1 MISLVNKYSL
11 SSVLRGGGG
20 GTGSGGGSNQ
30 SLNAAMGNATPEQR
44 NESYGPGPSDS
55 DRGGGGGGGITSI
68 DTSQAAARQE
78 AERQQAAAQAA
89 AAEQARQEQIAR
101 DRARDDAFAQQ
112 QQAAAAEQARQEQ
125 IARDTA
131 ARQDFERQ
139 QAASAST
146 GIPSIV
152 SNSGNYDPL
161 TGTTRP
167 SMSPAVGGVTTSV
180 GDSTGLDRFGGT
192 PTTTAVAPEQPAQLE
207 TPAVPRVDLP
217 FFAKYQMDPA
227 SLGMPLIL
235 SGVAA
240 GFAPT
245 TTPSPGGYSFYNPSS
260 GAIPSP
266 AYSGSPYTPTPLGQ
280 NLGLGND
287 VIRTDNSGNLVFTGG
302 KGITPTISSDIK
314 NPSYL
319 SGLAK
324 VESSL
329 NPLAKSTTS
338 TASGLFGFIDKTF
351 TDTLSKMGY
360 DTSTLT
366 KDQLDAL
373 KSNPQVSAKV
383 AEAFTNQNAAALSY
397 ANLDASDPANLYV
410 AHLLGPTLA
419 IKALTADPNTP
430 ISGIATAKQIEANP
444 KLLGGDKTVGD
455 VLGNLGDKINS
466 AISSSGNFVGNI
478 FNNTTST
485 ASDVLNAAVNA
496 PSNFA
501 DTLGSI
507 LNGTFT
513 PTSETSNPVPPVSI
527 PTPSEDNVTNEGIRA
542 ALMGGTKLAG
552 TQITPKADSSQV
564 ADLTGTKIDA
574 VRSPEESAAGS
585 AIEEIGG
592 APGGDPNAAN
602 IKPMGEI
609 DWSKGN
615 LPFVDNTKAKEELYN
630 QPNPNFPDDP
640 SIANSVTGDTPETYA
655 QKFLNGDVSQVQS
668 RISYANGFPQV
679 EFFAKGLDQVGGEIL
694 SGIASVPGALIS
706 AVGNIFNPPP
716 KTDLSYLPINPNNPG
731 LGNSSSDTGG
741 ISDYSGQSSDRL
753 GDIVGNDNVSN
764 PVTRPITVAETPTNP
779 VPVEVPRGI
788 EALGLDLARRKYVH
802 RGTVRTTSHAYPE
815 YQPSSRFA

>member
-1 MISLVNKYSL
+1 MPDQDF
-11 SSVLRGGGG
+11 GGGWG
-20 GTGSGGGSNQ
+20 YQGQRDNVSDNS
-30 SLNAAMGNATPEQR
+30 GNAP
-44 NESYGPGPSDS
+44 
-55 DRGGGGGGGITSI
+55 GGGGGIRDI

-78 AERQQAAAQAA
+78 ADRYSNNEATQAQNNAMAQAQSNA
-89 AAEQARQEQIAR
+89 QAQTEQQARQEQIAR
-101 DRARDDAFAQQ
+101 DAVTPVNNPYYNGGGPGTSFV
-112 QQAAAAEQARQEQ
+112 
-125 IARDTA
+125 
-131 ARQDFERQ
+131 
-139 QAASAST
+139 ST
-146 GIPSIV
+146 PEPTNNPYYNGGGPGTSFV
-152 SNSGNYDPL
+152 S
-161 TGTTRP
+161 
-167 SMSPAVGGVTTSV
+167 
-180 GDSTGLDRFGGT
+180 T
-192 PTTTAVAPEQPAQLE
+192 PTPEQPAQLE

-287 VIRTDNSGNLVFTGG
+287 VIRTDNSGNPVFTGG

-314 NPSYL
+314 YPSYL
-319 SGLAK
+319 SGVAK
-324 VESSL
+324 IESSL

-338 TASGLFGFIDKTF
+338 TASGLFGFLDKTF

-383 AEAFTNQNAAALSY
+383 AEAFTNQNVAALSY
-397 ANLDASDPANLYV
+397 ADLDASDPAHLYA

-419 IKALTADPNTP
+419 IKALMADPNTP
-430 ISGIATAKQIEANP
+430 ISDIATARQIGANP

-527 PTPSEDNVTNEGIRA
+527 NVTDVTKDDIRNALYGGLKSSEEARASGNQTRFSGVA
-542 ALMGGTKLAG
+542 ALAQDLNVPGATRFVGSGDAETPISTDTTTEEATKVL
-552 TQITPKADSSQV
+552 
-564 ADLTGTKIDA
+564 
-574 VRSPEESAAGS
+574 
-585 AIEEIGG
+585 GG
-592 APGGDPNAAN
+592 APGGNPNAAD
-602 IKPMGEI
+602 ITPSGEI

-668 RISYANGFPQV
+668 RISYVNGFPQV

-694 SGIASVPGALIS
+694 SGIASAPGALIS
-706 AVGNIFNPPP
+706 AVGNIFNPTPSDTAKAAQSNP
-716 KTDLSYLPINPNNPG
+716 ATFSDWLSSVLNGKPT
-731 LGNSSSDTGG
+731 SSDNGFRSSQTQPTPAPVAFQGRGDQPNFGG
-741 ISDYSGQSSDRL
+741 SSP
-753 GDIVGNDNVSN
+753 VAQVPVPQ
-764 PVTRPITVAETPTNP
+764 PVTVAAADTIP
-779 VPVEVPRGI
+779 VTQNNVNTTGMN
-788 EALGLDLARRKYVH
+788 LARRPYV
-802 RGTVRTTSHAYPE
+802 RNPTVATSSVAYPN
-815 YQPSSRFA
+815 YQPTSRFS